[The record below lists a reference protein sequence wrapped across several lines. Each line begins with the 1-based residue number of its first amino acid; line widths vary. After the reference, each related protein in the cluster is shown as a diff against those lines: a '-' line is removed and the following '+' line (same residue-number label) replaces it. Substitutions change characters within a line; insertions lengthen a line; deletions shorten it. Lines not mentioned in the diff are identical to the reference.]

1 MKELTLIATTTFGIE
16 AVAKRELMALGF
28 KVIKTE
34 NGKVTFLSDL
44 RGIVRANLWLR
55 SVDRVLI
62 QMGEFKADNFDDL
75 FDNVKA
81 MNWGDIIPE
90 NGKFTVNGKSIKSK
104 LTSVPALQKIVK
116 KAIVNNLK
124 EKYLVDWLEE
134 TGNDHTVQVSL
145 LKDVATITLD
155 TSGSALH
162 KRGYRVESVLAPLKE
177 TLAASLVLLSFYSK
191 DRALYDLFCGSGT
204 IAIEAAMIA
213 RNIAPGLTRDFD
225 SKHWDFIPKNLWSE
239 ETKKAY
245 QVIDN
250 KSNIK
255 IFASD
260 KDERAI
266 AAAKANALEAGV
278 DDCITFEVK
287 DFNDIYLH
295 DDYGILIS
303 NPPYGERLG
312 DQKIA
317 HNIYERLGHKFKTL
331 DTWSKYVITS
341 DVDFE
346 KVFKKTCDRKR
357 KLYNGRIETWYF
369 QFYGPRPKREVNE

>member
-16 AVAKRELMALGF
+16 AVAKRELIALGF

-34 NGKVTFLSDL
+34 NGRVTFLSDL

-75 FDNVKA
+75 FDQVKA

-90 NGKFTVNGKSIKSK
+90 KGKFVVNGKSLKSK

-134 TGNDHTVQVSL
+134 TGDDHTVQVSL

-191 DRALYDLFCGSGT
+191 ERKLYDLFCGSGS

-213 RNIAPGLTRDFD
+213 KNIAPGIKRDFAA
-225 SKHWDFIPKNLWSE
+225 KHWDFIPEKLWKE
-239 ETKKAY
+239 EIKLAY
-245 QVIDN
+245 LAIDN
-250 KSNIK
+250 ITDIK
-255 IFASD
+255 IYASD
-260 KDERAI
+260 IDERAI
-266 AAAKANALEAGV
+266 IAAKANAIEAGV
-278 DDCITFEVK
+278 DDVITFEVK
-287 DFNDIYLH
+287 DFNDVYLH
-295 DDYGILIS
+295 DDYGIFIS
-303 NPPYGERLG
+303 NPPYGERLE
-312 DQKIA
+312 DAKSA
-317 HNIYERLGHKFKTL
+317 HRMYDRLGHKFKTL
-331 DTWSKYVITS
+331 DTWSKYIITS
-341 DVDFE
+341 DKDFE
-346 KVFKKTCDRKR
+346 KAFKKTCDRKR
-357 KLYNGRIETWYF
+357 KLYNGRIETWYY
-369 QFYGPRPKREVNE
+369 QYYGPRPKRDVNG